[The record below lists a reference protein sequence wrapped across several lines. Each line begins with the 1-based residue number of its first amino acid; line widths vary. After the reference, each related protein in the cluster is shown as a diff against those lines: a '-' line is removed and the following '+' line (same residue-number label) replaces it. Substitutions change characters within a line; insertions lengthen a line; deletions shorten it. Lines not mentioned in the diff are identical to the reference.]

1 MGSVTSRVSPQ
12 WRFDTDNSGGG
23 HTSVDSAFVLD
34 DLLYIYSNR
43 VPLDKNRPMLINEG
57 NSGPIYVTN
66 TPLAHE
72 LIILNTK
79 QARLWA
85 RDVYQLAHEL
95 THFVIFHGIQQ
106 PQFKWFEETL
116 AELSSYFFLKQMAAY
131 WAASNNQIKRPMQ
144 TAFWNMLSSSAPM
157 LKISRYLIYPI
168 RHRIPA

>member
-1 MGSVTSRVSPQ
+1 
-12 WRFDTDNSGGG
+12 
-23 HTSVDSAFVLD
+23 
-34 DLLYIYSNR
+34 
-43 VPLDKNRPMLINEG
+43 MLIIEG
-57 NSGPIYVTN
+57 NAGPIYVTN

-131 WAASNNQIKRPMQ
+131 WAASNNQIKRAYADSFLEYVELEP
-144 TAFWNMLSSSAPM
+144 PR
-157 LKISRYLIYPI
+157 LKISRCLIYPI